1 MDCSPAGDG
10 NNKQLQQSPENSAA
24 TMARLHVCCLKPI
37 PVEGIKP

>member
-1 MDCSPAGDG
+1 MDCSPAGDR
-10 NNKQLQQSPENSAA
+10 NNKQLQQSPKNSAA